1 MDNKMTKETYEDSEF
16 DPFDRKILEALSEDG
31 RMSITDLA
39 AHVGLSKTPCQLR
52 FKRLIAD
59 GYIDGFKAVINPA
72 KLDLEHIA
80 FAEVK
85 LSNTQE
91 DALRAFNAAVKKI
104 KEVEECHMIAGRF
117 DYLLKIRTRDIRR
130 YRYILG
136 ERISNLPYVAS
147 TSTNVAMETVKENW
161 AGSIGGG

>member
-1 MDNKMTKETYEDSEF
+1 MNGEIDQ
-16 DPFDRKILEALSEDG
+16 FDRKILEVLSADG
-31 RMSITDLA
+31 RVSVTDLA
-39 AHVGLSKTPCQLR
+39 TKVGLSKTPCQLR
-52 FKRLIAD
+52 MKRLVAE
-59 GYIDGFKAVINPA
+59 GYIDGFKAVINPS

-104 KEVEECHMIAGRF
+104 REVEECHMIAGRF

-130 YRYILG
+130 YRQVLG
-136 ERISNLPYVAS
+136 EQSSNLPYVSS
-147 TSTNVAMETVKENW
+147 TSTNVAMETVKESW
-161 AGSIGGG
+161 SGGTSGL